1 MISQTPEWKPVRVI
15 DLGADASDLTRLD
28 SSSSSSADDCPAPL
42 GMAAYHGLA
51 GKFVERVLP
60 ETEADPAALLL
71 QFLVAFGN
79 LVGRRP
85 HAIAGAT
92 RHALN
97 LYVASV
103 GQSAKSRKGTSWA
116 HVQRLFGFL
125 DEEWTRDNIIRS
137 VSSGEGLIWRV
148 RDPIFKTVKGE
159 TEVIDDGIFDK
170 RLCLVATELGEILTV
185 MAREGNTLSAV
196 LRCAW
201 DDGNLSTVTKN
212 SPARAT
218 DALIS
223 IIGHITLDE
232 VRKLLSA
239 TESANG
245 FGNRFLWP
253 LVKRSKC
260 LPEGGDMPP
269 LADIVTELHKA
280 IEFARNTDKIVRTA
294 SARELWEQVYP
305 MLSEGKLGLV
315 GALTARAEAQVLRLS
330 PLYALLD
337 CSPVVDVAH
346 LRAALEVW
354 RFCEE
359 SACMI
364 FSSGTGNKHAD
375 RILKALKVVGPTGLT
390 KTEISYNLFNRNV
403 TRFELDEA
411 LRLIH
416 RLKLGYPTEEKT
428 SGRSV
433 ERWFHR
439 GNQPNDQ

>member
-1 MISQTPEWKPVRVI
+1 MIARTPEVNWRPVVI
-15 DLGADASDLTRLD
+15 DSVSDTSDLTRLD
-28 SSSSSSADDCPAPL
+28 SSSSSTGDYPPPL
-42 GMAAYHGLA
+42 GGAAYHGLA
-51 GKFVERVLP
+51 GRFVDRVLP
-60 ETEADPAALLL
+60 ESEADPVALLL

-85 HAIAGAT
+85 HAIAGGA

-103 GQSAKSRKGTSWA
+103 GKTSKSRKGTSWA

-125 DEEWTRDNIIRS
+125 DEEWTREHIIKS

-159 TEVIDDGIFDK
+159 TQVVDDGIIDK
-170 RLCLVATELGEILTV
+170 RLCLVATELGELLTV
-185 MAREGNTLSAV
+185 MSREGNTLSAV
-196 LRCAW
+196 LRNAW
-201 DDGNLSTVTKN
+201 DDGNLSTVTKH

-232 VRKLLSA
+232 VRRLLSV

-245 FGNRFLWP
+245 FGNRFLWL

-260 LPEGGDMPP
+260 LPEGGDLPP

-280 IEFARNTDKIVRTA
+280 IEFARNTDQIVRTA

-305 MLSEGKLGLV
+305 VLSEGRPGLV

-330 PLYALLD
+330 CIYALLD
-337 CSPVVDVAH
+337 CSPVVDLPH

-354 RFCEE
+354 RYCEE
-359 SACMI
+359 STCMI
-364 FSSGTGNKHAD
+364 FESGTGNKQAD
-375 RILKALKVVGPTGLT
+375 RILQALKVAGKTGLT
-390 KTEISYNLFNRNV
+390 KTEISYNIFNRNV
-403 TRFELDEA
+403 TRFEIDEA
-411 LRLIH
+411 LRLLH
-416 RLKLGYPTEEKT
+416 RMKLAYRTEEKT
-428 SGRSV
+428 TGRAV
-433 ERWFHR
+433 ERWFFSR
-439 GNQPNDQ
+439 KPTQ

>member
-1 MISQTPEWKPVRVI
+1 MIPRIPEVNWKPVVV
-15 DLGADASDLTRLD
+15 DQVNDTSDLTRID
-28 SSSSSSADDCPAPL
+28 SSSSTIDCPAPL
-42 GMAAYHGLA
+42 GGAAYHGLA

-60 ETEADPAALLL
+60 ESEADPVALLL

-79 LVGRRP
+79 LVGRCA
-85 HAIAGAT
+85 HAVAGGA

-97 LYVASV
+97 LYVAIV
-103 GQSAKSRKGTSWA
+103 GHTSKSRKGTSWA

-125 DEEWTRDNIIRS
+125 DEEWIRDHLVKS

-159 TEVIDDGIFDK
+159 TQVVDDGIVDK

-185 MAREGNTLSAV
+185 MSREGNTLSAV
-196 LRCAW
+196 LRNAW

-223 IIGHITLDE
+223 IIGHVTRDE
-232 VRKLLSA
+232 VRKLLSV

-245 FGNRFLWP
+245 FGNRFLWL

-260 LPEGGDMPP
+260 LPEGGDLPP
-269 LADIVTELHKA
+269 LADVVTELHKA

-294 SARELWEQVYP
+294 SARELWQQVYP
-305 MLSEGKLGLV
+305 ALSEGKPGLV

-330 PLYALLD
+330 CVYALLD

-346 LRAALEVW
+346 LRAALELW
-354 RFCEE
+354 RYSEE
-359 SACMI
+359 STCII
-364 FSSGTGNKHAD
+364 FESGTGDRHAD
-375 RILKALKVVGPTGLT
+375 RILRALKVAGKTGLT

-416 RLKLGYPTEEKT
+416 RLKLGYRTEEKT
-428 SGRSV
+428 TGRAV
-433 ERWFHR
+433 ERWSYR
-439 GNQPNDQ
+439 GT

>member
-1 MISQTPEWKPVRVI
+1 MIPRTPEVNWKPVVI
-15 DLGADASDLTRLD
+15 DQVNETSDLTRID
-28 SSSSSSADDCPAPL
+28 SSSTIDCPAPL
-42 GMAAYHGLA
+42 GGAAYHGLA

-60 ETEADPAALLL
+60 ESEADPAALQL
-71 QFLVAFGN
+71 QFLAAFGN

-85 HAIAGAT
+85 HAIAGGA
-92 RHALN
+92 RHAMN
-97 LYVASV
+97 FYVASV
-103 GQSAKSRKGTSWA
+103 GQTSKSRKGTSWA

-125 DEEWTRDNIIRS
+125 DEEWTRDHIIKGLS
-137 VSSGEGLIWRV
+137 TGEGLIWRV

-159 TEVIDDGIFDK
+159 TQVVDDGIVDK

-185 MAREGNTLSAV
+185 MSREGNTLSAV
-196 LRCAW
+196 LRNAW

-218 DALIS
+218 DALVS
-223 IIGHITLDE
+223 IIGHVTRDE
-232 VRKLLSA
+232 VRKLLSV

-245 FGNRFLWP
+245 FGNRFLWL
-253 LVKRSKC
+253 LVKRSTC
-260 LPEGGDMPP
+260 LPEGGDLPP

-305 MLSEGKLGLV
+305 ALSEGKPGLV

-330 PLYALLD
+330 CVYALLN

-354 RFCEE
+354 RYCEE
-359 SACMI
+359 STCMI
-364 FSSGTGNKHAD
+364 FESGTGNRHGD
-375 RILKALKVVGPTGLT
+375 RILQGLKVAGPTGLT
-390 KTEISYNLFNRNV
+390 KTEISYDLFNRNV
-403 TRFELDEA
+403 TRFEIDEA

-416 RLKLGYPTEEKT
+416 RLKLGYRIEEKT
-428 SGRSV
+428 AGRAV
-433 ERWFHR
+433 ERWFYR
-439 GNQPNDQ
+439 GT

>member
-1 MISQTPEWKPVRVI
+1 MIPRAPEVNWRPVVI
-15 DLGADASDLTRLD
+15 DQGFDTSDVTRLD
-28 SSSSSSADDCPAPL
+28 SSSSSTGECPAPL
-42 GMAAYHGLA
+42 GGAAYHGLA

-60 ETEADPAALLL
+60 ESEADPVAMLL

-85 HAIAGAT
+85 HAIAGGA

-103 GQSAKSRKGTSWA
+103 GQTSKSRKGTSWA

-125 DEEWTRDNIIRS
+125 DEEWTRDHLIKS
-137 VSSGEGLIWRV
+137 VSTGEGLIWRV
-148 RDPIFKTVKGE
+148 RDPIFKSVKGE
-159 TEVIDDGIFDK
+159 TQVVDDGIVDK

-185 MAREGNTLSAV
+185 MSREGNTLSAV
-196 LRCAW
+196 LRNAW

-223 IIGHITLDE
+223 IIGHVTRDE
-232 VRKLLSA
+232 VRKLLSV

-245 FGNRFLWP
+245 FGNRFLWL

-260 LPEGGDMPP
+260 LPEGGDLPP

-294 SARELWEQVYP
+294 LARELWEQVYP
-305 MLSEGKLGLV
+305 ALSEGKLGLV

-330 PLYALLD
+330 CVYALLN

-346 LRAALEVW
+346 LRAALELW
-354 RFCEE
+354 RYCEE
-359 SACMI
+359 STCMI
-364 FSSGTGNKHAD
+364 FESGTGNKQAD
-375 RILKALKVVGPTGLT
+375 RILQALKVASQTGLT

-416 RLKLGYPTEEKT
+416 RLKLGYRTEEKT
-428 SGRSV
+428 TGRAV
-433 ERWFHR
+433 ERWFY
-439 GNQPNDQ
+439 GGTNEN